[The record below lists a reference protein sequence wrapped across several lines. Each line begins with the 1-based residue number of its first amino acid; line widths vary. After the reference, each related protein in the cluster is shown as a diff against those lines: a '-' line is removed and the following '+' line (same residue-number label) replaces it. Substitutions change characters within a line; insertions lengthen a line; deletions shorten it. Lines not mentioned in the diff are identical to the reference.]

1 MGGEG
6 CPLKQDSYCT
16 IIYKRVAIT
25 HLNWKHHENTHE
37 AFSISASITKRGK
50 STTKVPLPD
59 YSGALLGI
67 RGDDLEK
74 QFHCS
79 INSQHGPRGD

>member
-1 MGGEG
+1 MA
-6 CPLKQDSYCT
+6 Q
-16 IIYKRVAIT
+16 
-25 HLNWKHHENTHE
+25 LNQKHRENTRGLLHLCIHYKE
-37 AFSISASITKRGK
+37 GK

-59 YSGALLGI
+59 YSGVLLGI

-79 INSQHGPRGD
+79 INSQHGSRGD